1 MLPIVQGLVLF
12 QVNSAANRKC
22 KWSPMFRRKGW
33 VTVSA
38 LLLLKPLFHT
48 SLPNVIKVSISVLSS
63 SHL

>member
-48 SLPNVIKVSISVLSS
+48 SLPNVIKVR
-63 SHL
+63 